1 MNADQ
6 FLKEKLMNQKKNF
19 DERRNSN
26 DRRKFTYSAY
36 SPERRSG
43 LDRRAAS
50 NRYEI
55 KVA

>member
-1 MNADQ
+1 
-6 FLKEKLMNQKKNF
+6 MNQKESS

-26 DRRKFTYSAY
+26 DRRKFTYTAY